1 MAKNKIPD
9 PLPSIFVEAL
19 AYHEAG
25 HVVMAV
31 LFDAPIRHVAIADRC
46 EVPGFNG
53 RTEFDWKS
61 RKKPMPALC
70 YGLLCVGSE
79 ASEKLSPHFDEFKSL
94 HKKHRHLKP
103 FSSGVRNDIIT
114 GLNSMVHYQLLGY
127 SESTAKQQFKLE
139 VREPAE
145 QIVRLNAKNVVAFA
159 EYLREK
165 RFVDGAKAKKI
176 ILSADELTTG
186 DVLSRYDL

>member
-1 MAKNKIPD
+1 MLFARRVGRTSRQSPSRCWIIYQQEGRYHFSRGLAVAKKKMQD
-9 PLPSIFVEAL
+9 PFPPIFVEAL

-46 EVPGFNG
+46 KEPGFNG
-53 RTEFDWKS
+53 RTEFDWER

-79 ASEKLSPHFDEFKSL
+79 ASEKLSPHFDEFRSL
-94 HKKHRHLKP
+94 HKKHRHLKA

-114 GLNSMVHYQLLGY
+114 GLNAMVHY
-127 SESTAKQQFKLE
+127 
-139 VREPAE
+139 
-145 QIVRLNAKNVVAFA
+145 
-159 EYLREK
+159 
-165 RFVDGAKAKKI
+165 
-176 ILSADELTTG
+176 
-186 DVLSRYDL
+186 

>member
-1 MAKNKIPD
+1 MAKKKIQDAFP
-9 PLPSIFVEAL
+9 PIFVEAL

-46 EVPGFNG
+46 EEPGFNG
-53 RTEFDWKS
+53 RTEFHWER
-61 RKKPMPALC
+61 RKKPMPGIR
-70 YGLLCVGSE
+70 YGLMCVASE
-79 ASEKLSPHFDEFKSL
+79 SSEKLSPHFDEFKSL

-114 GLNSMVHYQLLGY
+114 GLNAMVHYQLLGY

-145 QIVRLNAKNVVAFA
+145 QIVRMNAKNVIAFA

-165 RFVDGAKAKKI
+165 WFVDGAKAKKI
-176 ILSADELTTG
+176 MFSAGELTTG
-186 DVLSRYDL
+186 DVLSRYEL